1 MIENS
6 TELVTLGEK
15 LTFQRNF
22 DSHIKALRKTKKLS
36 QEDFATLIGMSI
48 DSVSSLERGK
58 IFTTSETLMRIA
70 KGHGLQVYELLIFP
84 DNKKSANLA
93 LSLTKQINAL
103 SPELLKIVNE
113 QVQLTLKQHNK

>member
-6 TELVTLGEK
+6 TELVTTEEK

-22 DSHIKALRKTKKLS
+22 GSHIKALRKTKKLS
-36 QEDFATLIGMSI
+36 QEDFAALIGMSI

-70 KGHGLQVYELLIFP
+70 KVHGLQVYELLIFP